1 MSSKRFKLILIGLL
15 LSVLIYVGA
24 ALLNNFTG
32 NELLAVLIVAAV
44 ICAYPLLS
52 LFRALFSH
60 EAREVRLRQ
69 NPIKNTLRWA
79 LSNAP
84 LEYKHLKERYFN
96 ADRHDAPTA
105 PAPSSNIENDT
116 DADRRVERAYNRFY
130 EALNGLPPDSKV
142 FGAFIEN
149 LAKEASA
156 SPQAAPPGASHQPLP
171 ADDSAKFE
179 AAVSAS
185 IERYGVQEG
194 MLRLAESHPEWRLRL
209 FEWLRARQKPLTPQ
223 RGN

>member
-1 MSSKRFKLILIGLL
+1 MNSKRFKLILIGLL

-69 NPIKNTLRWA
+69 NAIKNTLRWA

-105 PAPSSNIENDT
+105 PAPST
-116 DADRRVERAYNRFY
+116 T
-130 EALNGLPPDSKV
+130 EAAGVS
-142 FGAFIEN
+142 
-149 LAKEASA
+149 S
-156 SPQAAPPGASHQPLP
+156 APPGLNPRPHSP
-171 ADDSAKFE
+171 AT
-179 AAVSAS
+179 
-185 IERYGVQEG
+185 
-194 MLRLAESHPEWRLRL
+194 PEPVVR
-209 FEWLRARQKPLTPQ
+209 E
-223 RGN
+223 

>member
-1 MSSKRFKLILIGLL
+1 MNSKRFKRILIGLL

-96 ADRHDAPTA
+96 VDRHDAPTA
-105 PAPSSNIENDT
+105 PAPPSNIENDT

-156 SPQAAPPGASHQPLP
+156 PPGALRQP
-171 ADDSAKFE
+171 ADSAEFE

-194 MLRLAESHPEWRLRL
+194 MLRLAEAHPEWRLRL
-209 FEWLRARQKPLTPQ
+209 FEWLRARQKPSALQ
-223 RGN
+223 RGNESE